1 MRDLI
6 LGKVAEAAETL
17 GMSRE
22 RVMTKSASDNL
33 TLPRPRL
40 ELDFLP
46 ETYTRTGRLHGG
58 PGLPGLSP
66 GPGRMRY
73 KKELYQVSLPVA
85 AQALADDEE
94 WLKDFSWRL
103 LSVLPRSF
111 NDKRGNYVRLAAAMG
126 QWEGYEARR
135 VGEAVI
141 EPIVRRGYLLHLTA
155 IWRICQEELVTYV
168 GKVDLNVHTGGN
180 NG

>member
-6 LGKVAEAAETL
+6 LQKVADAAETL
-17 GMSRE
+17 GLSRE

-58 PGLPGLSP
+58 PGLSP
-66 GPGRMRY
+66 GPRMQY
-73 KKELYQVSLPVA
+73 KKELYEVSLPVA
-85 AQALADDEE
+85 VQALADDEE

-111 NDKRGNYVRLAAAMG
+111 NDKRGNYVRLAATMG
-126 QWEGYEARR
+126 QWEGFEARR

-168 GKVDLNVHTGGN
+168 GKVDLNVKTGGN